1 MKSVLYVVVV
11 VALLPSTLGLLVEHP
26 HTGQMV
32 DLKGASGNNTCEL
45 CTDFVAL
52 YEKWVDI
59 GNSTAEE
66 CIRLGQ
72 RMCHLI
78 DPFGK
83 VQREVCDAVVNATT
97 AIKNLF
103 VSGIVLPHDI
113 CQKLGFCDQSLG
125 ACLYR
130 GKKALG
136 YVAAKS
142 NNVCWQFPGADCPE
156 PLCSTPANKTQ
167 VICDKGQC
175 AVGPLQCAQ
184 TVALSE
190 LCQSKT
196 FETCK
201 FM

>member
-1 MKSVLYVVVV
+1 MRDFFGQFLCILCPLCSPFHIPIPY
-11 VALLPSTLGLLVEHP
+11 PST
-26 HTGQMV
+26 
-32 DLKGASGNNTCEL
+32 
-45 CTDFVAL
+45 
-52 YEKWVDI
+52 
-59 GNSTAEE
+59 
-66 CIRLGQ
+66 
-72 RMCHLI
+72 
-78 DPFGK
+78 
-83 VQREVCDAVVNATT
+83 
-97 AIKNLF
+97 
-103 VSGIVLPHDI
+103 
-113 CQKLGFCDQSLG
+113 
-125 ACLYR
+125 